1 MNCDTIKGCIFE
13 DSAFN
18 MMARLISVGGEYVTK
33 SSVSTITWKAFNIT
47 DESTSV
53 GSGSLVVDDVI
64 FDTLQI
70 DGRWAGRD
78 YLGYHFLQV
87 LPASILTS
95 PGTYRIEHKVVMA
108 DADSTEFYLHPFQP
122 KVESIWSS

>member
-1 MNCDTIKGCIFE
+1 MNCDTIKGCVFE

-18 MMARLISVGGEYVTK
+18 MMARLISVGGAYVTT

-47 DESTSV
+47 DDATV
-53 GSGSLVVDDVI
+53 VASGSLVVNEVI
-64 FDTLQI
+64 FNTLQI
-70 DGRWAGRD
+70 DGRWAGKD
-78 YLGYHFLQV
+78 SLGYNFLHV
-87 LPASILTS
+87 LPAGTLTS